1 MLNKYNGTPKYK
13 QTSSNFHLKIL
24 KKFKKWEISTSQA
37 MFKNLSQIGRAMFGD
52 ANIAKSPMKYSPSD
66 PQLLGQESRNPSLN
80 LLWTNFWDVFMWISI
95 G

>member
-24 KKFKKWEISTSQA
+24 KKFRKWEISTSQA

-52 ANIAKSPMKYSPSD
+52 ANIAKSPVWWQS
-66 PQLLGQESRNPSLN
+66 
-80 LLWTNFWDVFMWISI
+80 ISSYCI
-95 G
+95 GD